1 MTVVKGDWE
10 IFYTAGFD
18 HLYCLPNII
27 RLSKSRRMRKWA
39 YGAHESDED
48 LLFYVLDMP
57 NGKTIFGT

>member
-18 HLYCLPNII
+18 YLYCLPNII

-39 YGAHESDED
+39 CGAHESDED